1 MQSCDSTCSW
11 CARDFW
17 RWVASRMYSMAR
29 GGESSF
35 AVAAIG
41 SVRPRSQAGKA
52 AVCNTASVGST
63 PTEVSTSS
71 ARKIKIAT
79 NLSDPPPL
87 TPEIIA
93 ELDRQGREAR
103 DAYLKATA
111 DMERLTVEDLHRPIR

>member
-1 MQSCDSTCSW
+1 
-11 CARDFW
+11 
-17 RWVASRMYSMAR
+17 MYSMAR

-35 AVAAIG
+35 AAAAIG

-63 PTEVSTSS
+63 PTEVSM
-71 ARKIKIAT
+71 RKIKIAT